1 MPLSLR
7 ATHPDGRCPASATE
21 FVHTGPHFGAQLCRF
36 DEIRASSSWSL
47 VCALPALEGLRFL
60 VATHWA
66 TLTSSLRLSFSRI
79 DSAVSFCRLRAMVSF
94 CRFSAGHRVQ
104 GYKGTR
110 ESGRK
115 PGYPVPARPLSAS
128 ALSLGRAGGAIALS
142 WPAGASADMT
152 SAESMSC
159 QPDLATARLC
169 TRIPRERSSA
179 DCVGSA
185 VGVCARLARAVQLV
199 GLG

>member
-94 CRFSAGHRVQ
+94 CRFSAGHLP
-104 GYKGTR
+104 GGLFCSPSR

-115 PGYPVPARPLSAS
+115 PGYLIPARPLSAS

-152 SAESMSC
+152 SAESTSC
-159 QPDLATARLC
+159 PPDLATARLR
-169 TRIPRERSSA
+169 TGTPRERSSA

-185 VGVCARLARAVQLV
+185 AGVVTLPA
-199 GLG
+199 